1 MLSKETRNNS
11 FLFVCTLVGVIFGL
25 AVMSSYENKTDFG
38 DAALG
43 KGTVSYFH
51 KDKSGNSIHFLP
63 KNSYNDFLN
72 GLSIYSSYPK
82 ILFLGNSQSHSIN
95 QKELNDN
102 TLTGYLYESFISDS
116 ILFFASSIPNA
127 NLQEH
132 YLLSQ
137 FFFDSISNIET
148 LLLPVFFDDFREDGI
163 RESYF
168 GDFSKSLYQ
177 IAENNSLAKRINSKL
192 EIWQQKIKSN
202 SNDTT
207 ASIENNDF
215 TALNKTTQDVVE
227 RKLNDVLYRKFNFW
241 QNRQQI
247 RGEFFTTLYLSRN
260 TAFGIS
266 AQTTRKKITSRYLK
280 NKEALSLIIN
290 SCKKRDINLIL
301 IIPPLRTDIKYP
313 YDESEYSQFKEY
325 VNSFTLNGIHV
336 LDLEDIVEPEYWGY
350 SSPTQLFQT
359 KDYDFMH
366 FQVEGHKVFA
376 DTILDVSQNLNND
389 I

>member
-266 AQTTRKKITSRYLK
+266 AQTTRKKITSRYLIFRTSG
-280 NKEALSLIIN
+280 LMTFDL
-290 SCKKRDINLIL
+290 L
-301 IIPPLRTDIKYP
+301 LR
-313 YDESEYSQFKEY
+313 F
-325 VNSFTLNGIHV
+325 
-336 LDLEDIVEPEYWGY
+336 
-350 SSPTQLFQT
+350 SSR
-359 KDYDFMH
+359 
-366 FQVEGHKVFA
+366 
-376 DTILDVSQNLNND
+376 I
-389 I
+389 